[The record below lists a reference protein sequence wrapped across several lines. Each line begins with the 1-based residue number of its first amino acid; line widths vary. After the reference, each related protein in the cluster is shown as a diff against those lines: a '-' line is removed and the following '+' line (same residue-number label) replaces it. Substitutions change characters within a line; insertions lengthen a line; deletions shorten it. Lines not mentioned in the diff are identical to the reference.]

1 MIGNW
6 FMLEPTA
13 ILSLVA
19 KSVTTPIAMIITE
32 QLGGLITLITVLVLF
47 TGIIGIIVAEPIF
60 TFFNLQ
66 DERWQ
71 GLILGVSAHA
81 IGTLKAFEK
90 KSSMRGLFNYW
101 YGSKRYLDDSL
112 PHSSYARF
120 WSMNDYAFMQK
131 EVHLGNC

>member
-90 KSSMRGLFNYW
+90 SPRCGAFSTIGMGLNGIWTTLF
-101 YGSKRYLDDSL
+101 LIPL
-112 PHSSYARF
+112 MH
-120 WSMNDYAFMQK
+120 AF
-131 EVHLGNC
+131 GP